1 MSSSFSVLL
10 LWQNKQRKEAKAH
23 FGSRFEMK
31 WFRMARKAWRQE
43 GELLGRS
50 ESSGNMNAD
59 AQLAS
64 PLFLSP
70 GLLPLGCYH
79 PQLRC
84 VFPPPC
90 RDVPGMLPPT
100 VNVCLPSSM
109 PRERQTQ
116 RFSSLVILD
125 SVRLIILATMLL
137 ESKQEERA
145 MYGME

>member
-1 MSSSFSVLL
+1 MFLHSVSCCCGKTPGK
-10 LWQNKQRKEAKAH
+10 NQRKEAKAY
-23 FGSRFEMK
+23 FGSRFESK

-70 GLLPLGCYH
+70 GLLPLGCYR

-84 VFPPPC
+84 VFHA
-90 RDVPGMLPPT
+90 
-100 VNVCLPSSM
+100 
-109 PRERQTQ
+109 ERQTR